1 MATLYLVATPIGNLE
16 DITLRAL
23 RVLKEVALI
32 AAEDTRTTRR
42 LLNYYDIKTRCTS
55 YHDHNSKTKTTMLL
69 ETLKTQDVAL
79 VSEAGMPGISD
90 PGQELVL
97 AATSAGV
104 QVIPIPGASAVTASL
119 ALSGLPPDGALVL
132 GFLPRRKRDR
142 LRLLESLVSHPY
154 TTLVFEAPHRL
165 GDSLQDMIAVLGNRE
180 IIVCRELTKVHEE
193 VFRGDI
199 SEAIEHFTTPKG
211 EFTILIAG
219 SVQTPGSVN
228 TDWARDEL
236 QRLKDQGYKA
246 KESVS
251 AVVLATGLSRKV
263 AYRMWLDVR
272 SP

>member
-42 LLNYYDIKTRCTS
+42 LLNYYSIKTRCTS
-55 YHDHNSKTKTTMLL
+55 YHDHNRNTKTAMLL
-69 ETLKTQDVAL
+69 GTLKTQDVAL

-104 QVIPIPGASAVTASL
+104 RVVPIPGASAVTASL
-119 ALSGLPPDGALVL
+119 ALSGLPSAGALVL
-132 GFLPRRKRDR
+132 GFLPRRKGDR

-165 GDSLQDMIAVLGNRE
+165 RHSLEDMMAVLGDRE
-180 IIVCRELTKVHEE
+180 IIVCRELTKVYEE
-193 VFRGDI
+193 VFRGAV
-199 SEAIEHFTTPKG
+199 SQAIEHFATPKG
-211 EFTILIAG
+211 EFTVVVTGATQRPSPTNLE
-219 SVQTPGSVN
+219 
-228 TDWARDEL
+228 WARDEL
-236 QRLKDQGYKA
+236 RRLKEQGYKA
-246 KESVS
+246 RESVS
-251 AVVLATGLSRKV
+251 AVVLATGLSRKD